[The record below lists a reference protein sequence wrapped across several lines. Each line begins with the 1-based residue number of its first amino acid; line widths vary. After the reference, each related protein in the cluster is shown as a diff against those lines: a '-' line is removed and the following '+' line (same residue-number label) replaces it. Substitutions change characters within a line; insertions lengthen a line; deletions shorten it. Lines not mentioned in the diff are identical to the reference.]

1 MSGVQVNFL
10 SVCQPNNCFGP
21 YSLPFS
27 FVAVSSLVSLLSPI
41 YLSLSLYLEST
52 FSIRHHEFLEL
63 WVRRFNTSALPSLC
77 SSQCSVSA
85 ANENKPAK
93 PNRPHR
99 YHPSHCSY
107 VIHTWLICWSRA
119 TLKPLLSYQNT
130 STSTSGS
137 LSIVSSTCIQVLYWL
152 TLSLLAFEFFNYIN
166 MFYSSI
172 TDFCNAQSCPSM
184 SAGPG

>member
-1 MSGVQVNFL
+1 MRTTYTCVHWKSNIQWHNHSTRSTRWQVYWVNVNRCFDQDVDMSGIQVNFL

-52 FSIRHHEFLEL
+52 FWIRHHEFLEL

-107 VIHTWLICWSRA
+107 AIHTWLIC
-119 TLKPLLSYQNT
+119 
-130 STSTSGS
+130 
-137 LSIVSSTCIQVLYWL
+137 
-152 TLSLLAFEFFNYIN
+152 
-166 MFYSSI
+166 
-172 TDFCNAQSCPSM
+172 
-184 SAGPG
+184 